1 MSSGEGTRVCVTG
14 GSGFLGSWLVK
25 SLLQHGYTVNATVR
39 DPYDPSKT
47 KHLLDLDG
55 AKERLQLFKAEL
67 MEERSFD
74 SAIKGCHRVFH
85 TASPVIFTP
94 SEPQA
99 QVIDPAVKGTL
110 NVLSSCVRTAS
121 VKRVIITSSFDS
133 VAYSRNPLTSSHT
146 DCLNVQMWY
155 IVSKIMAED
164 VAWEFAK
171 VNEIEVVTIH
181 QPYVISPQLNPTLN
195 DSVHM
200 VATFMW
206 MEDPVRSPGEYFAS
220 VDVRDV
226 AEVHIK
232 ALEVESAKGR
242 YVLANSMITYPQLLD
257 IVNKLYT
264 SLNLSAQF
272 YFFFFS
278 QHPSIHL
285 ITSSVLCR

>member
-1 MSSGEGTRVCVTG
+1 SPRNTICYTL
-14 GSGFLGSWLVK
+14 FL
-25 SLLQHGYTVNATVR
+25 
-39 DPYDPSKT
+39 
-47 KHLLDLDG
+47 
-55 AKERLQLFKAEL
+55 
-67 MEERSFD
+67 SF
-74 SAIKGCHRVFH
+74 
-85 TASPVIFTP
+85 
-94 SEPQA
+94 
-99 QVIDPAVKGTL
+99 
-110 NVLSSCVRTAS
+110 
-121 VKRVIITSSFDS
+121 SSFYLREFRS
-133 VAYSRNPLTSSHT
+133 TTGAFTN
-146 DCLNVQMWY
+146 
-155 IVSKIMAED
+155 

-181 QPYVISPQLNPTLN
+181 QPYVIGPQLNPTLN

-200 VATFMW
+200 VATFIKGQTGI
-206 MEDPVRSPGEYFAS
+206 PREYFAS
-220 VDVRDV
+220 VDVQDV